1 MFRRET
7 PVYLFTG
14 FLESGKTSFILNT
27 LNQDY
32 FATGEKTL
40 LIVCEDGETE
50 YDLKYL
56 KGQNIYVEFIK
67 EESEL
72 TEEKL
77 KNMDASI
84 KPKRVLIEYN
94 GMWNTETI
102 MEELY
107 PNSWVLTQ
115 VISTVDYT
123 TFNMFWNNMRSLLMN
138 QLSVSD
144 MIIFNRC
151 DETTKRSDLRR
162 NMKLFN
168 KKAQIAFD
176 WV

>member
-77 KNMDASI
+77 RNMDASI
-84 KPKRVLIEYN
+84 KPRRVLIEYN

-107 PNSWVLTQ
+107 PN
-115 VISTVDYT
+115 
-123 TFNMFWNNMRSLLMN
+123 
-138 QLSVSD
+138 
-144 MIIFNRC
+144 
-151 DETTKRSDLRR
+151 
-162 NMKLFN
+162 
-168 KKAQIAFD
+168 
-176 WV
+176 